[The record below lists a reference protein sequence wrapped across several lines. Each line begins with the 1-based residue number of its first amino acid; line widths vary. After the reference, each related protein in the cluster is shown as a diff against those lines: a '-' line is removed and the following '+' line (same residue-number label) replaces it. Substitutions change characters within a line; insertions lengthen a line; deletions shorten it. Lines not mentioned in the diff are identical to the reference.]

1 MPETAS
7 YKVGVNVGRGVDFIP
22 RSDLKLELGVDYHTI
37 FESGND
43 IFFIPL
49 GFYIRIMCAV
59 DYRYKT

>member
-43 IFFIPL
+43 IFFHTIGL
-49 GFYIRIMCAV
+49 LYSN
-59 DYRYKT
+59 YRCSRLSL